1 MASQAAIPPELLAR
15 ARADQVATLYSSW
28 HRTTASMT
36 LGAAI
41 LCTVLWDREAAA
53 TMALWFAAILAN
65 QAWRGLLAR
74 AWRRARPTIAEVG
87 HWGAYWSV
95 GSAIAGAL
103 WGLAAIVMFPA
114 SPPHQALLI
123 VCLFSVVLGG
133 LNLTAVYKPSFYS
146 FVLAALV
153 PLVARVAIEGDQ
165 VHLFTA
171 LVLLVVLVFVLSF
184 GRQVNGLLTHSLA
197 IRYANV
203 DLIDE
208 LTAQSNAAESARA
221 AAETANRAKSQF
233 LAAASH
239 DLRQPLHAM
248 GLFSAAL
255 SARTRDP
262 EMKPLAASIQ
272 TSVEALEMLFGQLLD
287 LSRLDAGALVPER
300 GEVALGPL
308 FARLEADFMPQAAA
322 CGLALRVVPT
332 AWSVDSDPVLLE
344 RILRNL
350 IANALRYTRSG
361 GVVLGA
367 RRRGASV
374 RIDVI
379 DSGIGIAAADCTR
392 IFDEFV
398 QIGSAARRDGGRGMG
413 LGLAIVRRLCAL
425 LDHPLTVV
433 STSGRGS
440 RFSVTVPRVAVR
452 RRRVESIPPL
462 EEPGTE
468 VVSPL
473 ACFADRLIA
482 IVDDDPVVV
491 DAMCTL
497 FASWGC
503 RVAGGDDAPALL
515 TAVGSEMPNLI
526 VADLRLANGRSGI
539 AAIGDLRRA
548 LGQITP
554 ALIVS
559 GDTTDTAREETRAAG
574 ITMLAKPVVAVALRN
589 AAIVAITDR
598 TNAVH
603 RLSPLSSP
611 TIACVPAIVDRAN
624 LRRLAG

>member
-1 MASQAAIPPELLAR
+1 MASQVAIAPPQIAR
-15 ARADQVATLYSSW
+15 ARADQVATLYASW

-36 LGAAI
+36 LGAVI
-41 LCTVLWDREAAA
+41 LCTVLWDREEAT

-74 AWRRARPTIAEVG
+74 AFRRARPAISDAPR
-87 HWGAYWSV
+87 WGRYWSV

-103 WGLAAIVMFPA
+103 WGTAAIVMFPV

-133 LNLTAVYKPSFYS
+133 LNLTAVYKPSFYG

-153 PLVARVAIEGDQ
+153 PLIARVAIEGGQ
-165 VHLFTA
+165 VHVFTA
-171 LVLLVVLVFVLSF
+171 LVLFVVLVFVISF

-197 IRYANV
+197 IRYENV

-208 LTAQSNAAESARA
+208 LTAQSRAAESARA
-221 AAETANRAKSQF
+221 LAETANRAKSQF

-272 TSVEALEMLFGQLLD
+272 ASVEALETLFGQLLD
-287 LSRLDAGALVPER
+287 LSRLDAGALQPER
-300 GEVALGPL
+300 CEIPLGPL
-308 FARLEADFMPQAAA
+308 FARLEADFAAQAVA

-332 AWSVDSDPVLLE
+332 AWGVDSDPVLLE

-350 IANALRYTRSG
+350 VANALRYTRSG

-379 DSGIGIAAADCTR
+379 DSGIGIAPVDCER

-398 QIGSAARRDGGRGMG
+398 QVGSGPRRDSGRGMG

-425 LDHPLTVV
+425 LDHPLALV

-440 RFSVTVPRVAVR
+440 RFSVSVPRVAAR
-452 RRRVESIPPL
+452 RRRSGPVPVFRDSASDLLPALPFS
-462 EEPGTE
+462 G
-468 VVSPL
+468 
-473 ACFADRLIA
+473 RLIA

-497 FASWGC
+497 FAAWGS
-503 RVAGGDDAPALL
+503 RIVGGDDAPAVL
-515 TAVGSEMPNLI
+515 AAIDGHAPDLI

-539 AAIGDLRRA
+539 AAIGDLRQA
-548 LGQITP
+548 FGQTTA

-559 GDTTDTAREETRAAG
+559 GDTTDAAREETRVAG
-574 ITMLAKPVVAVALRN
+574 ITMLSKPVVAAALRT
-589 AAIVAITDR
+589 AAETIVGTAGCR
-598 TNAVH
+598 WH
-603 RLSPLSSP
+603 PGSPP
-611 TIACVPAIVDRAN
+611 QQCEWPRRGIGTTPA
-624 LRRLAG
+624 

>member
-1 MASQAAIPPELLAR
+1 MASQAAIAPPLLAR
-15 ARADQVATLYSSW
+15 ARADQVATLYASW

-41 LCTVLWDREAAA
+41 LCTVLWDREDPT
-53 TMALWFAAILAN
+53 TMAFWFAAILAN
-65 QAWRGLLAR
+65 QAWRGVLAR
-74 AWRRARPTIAEVG
+74 AWRRARPAISDAPR
-87 HWGAYWSV
+87 WGRYWSA

-103 WGLAAIVMFPA
+103 WGTAAIVMFPA

-133 LNLTAVYKPSFYS
+133 LNLTAVYKPSFYG
-146 FVLAALV
+146 FVLAVLV
-153 PLVARVAIEGDQ
+153 PLIARVAIEGGQ
-165 VHLFTA
+165 VHVFTA
-171 LVLLVVLVFVLSF
+171 LVLFVVLVFVMSF

-197 IRYANV
+197 IRYENV

-208 LTAQSNAAESARA
+208 LTAQSRAAESARA
-221 AAETANRAKSQF
+221 LAETANRAKSQF

-272 TSVEALEMLFGQLLD
+272 ASVEALETLFGQLLD
-287 LSRLDAGALVPER
+287 LSRLDAGALQPER
-300 GEVALGPL
+300 CEIPLGPL
-308 FARLEADFMPQAAA
+308 FARLEAAFAAQAAA

-350 IANALRYTRSG
+350 VANALRYTRSG

-367 RRRGASV
+367 RRRGATV

-379 DSGIGIAAADCTR
+379 DSGIGIAAADRDR

-398 QIGSAARRDGGRGMG
+398 QIGTAARREAGHGMG

-425 LDHPLTVV
+425 LDHPLALV
-433 STSGRGS
+433 STSARGS
-440 RFSVTVPRVAVR
+440 RFSVTAPRVAAR
-452 RRRVESIPPL
+452 RRRSEAAPAVRDSSSDLTP
-462 EEPGTE
+462 
-468 VVSPL
+468 
-473 ACFADRLIA
+473 AAHFAGRLVA

-497 FASWGC
+497 FASWGS
-503 RVAGGDDAPALL
+503 RAVGGDDAPAVL
-515 TAVGSEMPNLI
+515 AAIGDHAPDLI
-526 VADLRLANGRSGI
+526 IADLRLANGRSGI
-539 AAIGDLRRA
+539 AAIGDLRCA
-548 LGQITP
+548 FGEAIA

-559 GDTTDTAREETRAAG
+559 GDTTDAAREETHAADV
-574 ITMLAKPVVAVALRN
+574 TMLSKPVVAAALR
-589 AAIVAITDR
+589 AAAETIVASAAGRLR
-598 TNAVH
+598 TASPM
-603 RLSPLSSP
+603 RLTGHP
-611 TIACVPAIVDRAN
+611 CVN
-624 LRRLAG
+624 

>member
-1 MASQAAIPPELLAR
+1 MGSRDAIAPLLLAR
-15 ARADQVATLYSSW
+15 ARADQVATLYASW

-41 LCTVLWDREAAA
+41 LCTVLWDREDPA
-53 TMALWFAAILAN
+53 TMAAWFAAILAN

-74 AWRRARPTIAEVG
+74 AWRRARPSIEEAPR
-87 HWGAYWSV
+87 WGRYWAA

-103 WGLAAIVMFPA
+103 WGLAAIMMFPA

-133 LNLTAVYKPSFYS
+133 LNLTAVYKPSFYG
-146 FVLAALV
+146 FVLSVLV

-184 GRQVNGLLTHSLA
+184 GRQVNRLLTHSLA
-197 IRYANV
+197 IRYENV

-208 LTAQSNAAESARA
+208 LKAQSRAAESART

-272 TSVEALEMLFGQLLD
+272 TSVETLETLFGQLLD
-287 LSRLDAGALVPER
+287 LSRLDAGALQPER
-300 GEVALGPL
+300 SEVPLGPL
-308 FARLEADFMPQAAA
+308 FAKLEAAFMPQAGA

-332 AWSVDSDPVLLE
+332 AWSVDTDPLLLE

-350 IANALRYTRSG
+350 VANALRYTREG

-367 RRRGASV
+367 RRRGSMV

-379 DSGIGIAAADCTR
+379 DSGVGIAAADRER

-398 QIGSAARRDGGRGMG
+398 QIGSAARREAGRGMG

-425 LDHPLTVV
+425 LGHSLELA

-440 RFSVTVPRVAVR
+440 RFSVSAPRVPVR
-452 RRRVESIPPL
+452 RRRGEPPAAQNEAESPMPL
-462 EEPGTE
+462 
-468 VVSPL
+468 S
-473 ACFADRLIA
+473 ADFAGRLVAVI
-482 IVDDDPVVV
+482 DDDPVVV

-503 RVAGGDDAPALL
+503 RVAGGDDAPALVATIGKEL
-515 TAVGSEMPNLI
+515 PNLI

-548 LGQITP
+548 FAHAIP

-559 GDTTDTAREETRAAG
+559 GDTTDAAREETRAAG
-574 ITMLAKPVVAVALRN
+574 ITILSKPVVAATLHASAESIVS
-589 AAIVAITDR
+589 AASSR
-598 TNAVH
+598 TSRPEPPSLH
-603 RLSPLSSP
+603 GQMFM
-611 TIACVPAIVDRAN
+611 N
-624 LRRLAG
+624 L